1 MKKIKLF
8 LLTLFAFIGLSASSQ
23 VLTSFNLYV
32 INQNFCQYTLVGN
45 YYGGGI
51 QGSIV
56 FSPQPAG
63 DYYVCTLPAIDSIN
77 VTICAI
83 SAPPCF
89 GESCINQ
96 TLYLG
101 PGQGVQTFT
110 LLINNNDSDFDGYPD
125 NIDCNPFNQSVYPN
139 APELCDGIDNN
150 CDGLIEVTPS
160 ISMYFVP
167 DSIVTEPN
175 SIFIV
180 CQTVNTT
187 SWTWN
192 FGNGESSTLPYPT
205 VNYISPG
212 TYSVCLGASSL
223 DGCVVDSCLVFTIDT
238 LGFWSPGSVVTDY
251 TLHIVPEYTVG
262 VTELTNNVKVW
273 PNPVLGIVNINTP
286 SNSGM
291 LRVMSIDGK
300 CIYQQKYFTK
310 NIQFD
315 SEILSNGTYV
325 ITLTDDSGKF
335 YTTRIIK

>member
-45 YYGGGI
+45 YYGGGV
-51 QGSIV
+51 QGTIT

-63 DYYVCTLPAIDSIN
+63 GYVAVVPAIDSLN

-180 CQTVNTT
+180 CQTTNVT
-187 SWTWN
+187 SWSWN
-192 FGNGESSTLPYPT
+192 FGNGAVSNTPYPT
-205 VNYISPG
+205 TNYDVNG
-212 TYSVCLGASSL
+212 TYTVCLYGTSY
-223 DGCVVDSCLVFTIDT
+223 DGCVVDSCLVFVIDS
-238 LGFWSPGSVVTDY
+238 LGWTPGGVMTNY
-251 TLHIVPEYTVG
+251 TLNIVPEYTVG

-273 PNPVLGIVNINTP
+273 PNPVSGIVNINTP

-291 LRVMSIDGK
+291 LRIMSIDGR
-300 CIYQQKYFTK
+300 CVHQEKYFTN

-315 SEILSNGTYV
+315 SETLSNGTYV

>member
-262 VTELTNNVKVW
+262 VTELTKNVKVW